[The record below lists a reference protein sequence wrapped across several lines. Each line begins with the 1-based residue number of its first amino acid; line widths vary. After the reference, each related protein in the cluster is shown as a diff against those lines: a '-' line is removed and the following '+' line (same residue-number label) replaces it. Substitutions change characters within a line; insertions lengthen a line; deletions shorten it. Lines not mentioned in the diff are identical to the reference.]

1 MKNKFVLVPV
11 LLSLV
16 LTFLVFF
23 LLRHHNNREIEL
35 EFVKKTIIVTR
46 NLQYSLATYLEN
58 LHALRYFFNSS
69 STVTRHEFQQFVT
82 PIIDRHA
89 EITALEWVPVV
100 KGSERNEYENIAKD
114 EGYRDFTFLE
124 KDAQGV
130 MVPAPVRPQYYPV
143 YFVEPYKE
151 NKKVFGYDLGSN
163 EQRKK
168 AIDNSILTGQ
178 PIVTER
184 IALVQDEESGNG
196 IIIFLP
202 VFTTQAAPES
212 DKPKEVQ
219 GFVVGVFSVGKLVE
233 ESLQGLYANQLNYW
247 IFEENT
253 TFQDPLYTNA
263 VSKYED
269 KLQLTNKT
277 TIHILDKPWTISF
290 RPTHHFYQLNKVWD
304 TWIVLVLGLFFS
316 ALLGHSLFTLKRKS
330 KELELENLRRKR
342 IHSKLKNSEE
352 KVKRLIESAPDA
364 ILLVN
369 QEGNIRYAN
378 KEVETVFGYVPQE
391 LDDKWHDILVPEL
404 IRDAHSQHRNDF
416 FQNPRTRPMGEGA
429 ELEGLRKD
437 GTTFPIEIKLSPLE
451 VDGET
456 QVICIARDITTKKEA
471 DDAIRQKANELKSLY
486 EMGKNVSGF
495 LSMDQVV
502 NSALAGIKNS
512 ISPDTVEIFFK
523 EDNKLIPQ
531 RAGLNGYNIHCDSGH
546 VHTVGECLCGL
557 AASTEE
563 SIYSINILDDSRC
576 TWSECKNAGVSS
588 FASIPLRGKEGLLG
602 VIGVGSFTQRD
613 FKSQGKFLE
622 TMAQQ
627 VAFALENALFYQ
639 KISNHAD
646 NLEKEVTIRTQ
657 QLKKS
662 KDKAESADRLKSAF
676 LASMSH
682 ELRTPLNSIIGFT
695 GMLLQGIVGSLNQ
708 EQEKQLGM
716 VKKSATH
723 LLSLINDVLDL
734 SKIEAGEVKI
744 HYEQIRIKELVMEVV
759 NELQPL
765 SDMKNLPLLYDIEDD
780 GIEIEC
786 DRQKVKQI
794 LINLTNNAIKFT
806 KDGKVLISCTA
817 EDNDLKISVV
827 DTGIGLQQKDFD
839 SVFETFQQTDSGL
852 SRKYEGTG
860 LGLSISKKLIS
871 LLGGSIWVES
881 EGLDKGSTF
890 SFILPRKRGEQKR

>member
-16 LTFLVFF
+16 LTLLVFF
-23 LLRHHNNREIEL
+23 LLRDHNNREIEL
-35 EFVKKTIIVTR
+35 EFVQKTKIVTR
-46 NLQYSLATYLEN
+46 TLQYSLATYLEN
-58 LHALRYFFNSS
+58 LYALQSFFTSS
-69 STVTRHEFQQFVT
+69 GNVTRQEFAQFVT
-82 PIIDRHA
+82 PILERHA

-100 KGSERNEYENIAKD
+100 KGSERTELEKIAQD
-114 EGYRDFTFLE
+114 EGNKNFRFLE
-124 KDAQGV
+124 KDAQGD
-130 MVPAPVRPQYYPV
+130 MVPASVRQEYYPV
-143 YFVEPYKE
+143 YFAEPYE
-151 NKKVFGYDLGSN
+151 RNGKVFGYDLGSN

-168 AIDNSILTGQ
+168 AIDNSIVTGK

-184 IALVQDEESGNG
+184 ITLVQDDESGNG

-202 VFTTQAAPES
+202 IFSTQSVLERNR
-212 DKPKEVQ
+212 PKEVQ
-219 GFVVGVFSVGKLVE
+219 GFIVGVFSVSTLVE
-233 ESLQGLYANQLNYW
+233 ESLDGLYADQLNFW
-247 IFEENT
+247 IFEENA
-253 TFQDPLYTNA
+253 TFQDPLYTN
-263 VSKYED
+263 SIINYED
-269 KLQLTNKT
+269 KLELTNIT
-277 TIHILDKPWTISF
+277 TVQILDKIWTVSF
-290 RPTHHFYQLNKVWD
+290 TPSPYFYQLNKVWD

-316 ALLGHSLFTLKRKS
+316 VLLGHSLFTLMKKS
-330 KELELENLRRKR
+330 KELEIENLRRQR
-342 IHSKLKNSEE
+342 IHQKLKNSDE

-369 QEGNIRYAN
+369 QEGNIVYAN
-378 KEVETVFGYVPQE
+378 KEVETVFGYLPHE
-391 LDDKWHDILVPEL
+391 LDDKWHDILVSEA
-404 IRDAHSQHRNDF
+404 IRDAHSEHRHDF
-416 FQNPRTRPMGEGA
+416 FQNPHTRPMGQGA

-437 GTTFPIEIKLSPLE
+437 GTMFPIEIKLSPLE

-456 QVICIARDITTKKEA
+456 QVICIARDITAKKEA

-486 EMGKNVSGF
+486 EMGKNVSEF
-495 LSMDQVV
+495 LSMEQVV
-502 NSALAGIKNS
+502 NSALNGIKSS
-512 ISPDTVEIFFK
+512 IFPDTVEIFFK
-523 EDNKLIPQ
+523 EGDKLIPQ
-531 RAGLNGYNIHCDSGH
+531 QPGLNGLNSHCDMGH
-546 VHTVGECLCGL
+546 VHMVGECLCGL

-563 SIYSINILDDSRC
+563 SIYSINILRDPRC
-576 TWSECKNAGVSS
+576 TWSECKNAGMIS

-602 VIGVGSFTQRD
+602 VIGIGSYTHRD
-613 FKSQGKFLE
+613 FQSQGKFLE

-639 KISNHAD
+639 KISQHAD
-646 NLEKEVTIRTQ
+646 NLEKEVTIRTK
-657 QLKKS
+657 QLKQS

-744 HYEQIRIKELVMEVV
+744 HNEQIMIKELVVEVV

-765 SDMKNLPLLYDIEDD
+765 SDLKNLPLLYKIQKGD
-780 GIEIEC
+780 IEIES

-806 KDGKVLISCTA
+806 EDGKVLISCTV
-817 EDNDLKISVV
+817 EDNSLQISVV
-827 DTGIGLQQKDFD
+827 DTGIGLHKKDFD
-839 SVFETFQQTDSGL
+839 SIFDTFQQTDSGL

-881 EGLDKGSTF
+881 EGLNKGSTF
-890 SFILPRKRGEQKR
+890 FFRVPRKRGEHKT